1 MAIDVTCRK
10 CGKAYS
16 VREERAGTKIR
27 CKECQGTI
35 AVPSIVADDEYS
47 NDYGGDAAWG
57 GDGKTRGQQSRH
69 GGPARSRTR
78 TTSKV
83 AAASA
88 FTVRK
93 LFGVLALVL
102 AAVMCVG
109 IVVQIASGNV
119 RALGAFVAVAAV
131 GGVGIKW
138 LRT

>member
-10 CGKAYS
+10 CGKEYR

-35 AVPSIVADDEYS
+35 AVPSIVADDLYT
-47 NDYGGDAAWG
+47 NDDASDETWG
-57 GDGKTRGQQSRH
+57 QPERRGVS
-69 GGPARSRTR
+69 ARSRTR
-78 TTSKV
+78 TTSKI
-83 AAASA
+83 ASA
-88 FTVRK
+88 SFFTAKK

-102 AAVMCVG
+102 AAVMCLG
-109 IVVQIASGNV
+109 IVLQLASGNV
-119 RALGAFVAVAAV
+119 RALGGFVAVAAV